1 MVFPGVSGSADDA
14 YLSIE
19 YCIPIS
25 NMGSDL
31 EKAKEDYA
39 EKAKQNL
46 VDGVKTMRELKAQG
60 KLG

>member
-1 MVFPGVSGSADDA
+1 MVFCGLSGSTDDA

-19 YCIPIS
+19 YAIPIA
-25 NMGSDL
+25 NMGPDL
-31 EKAKEDYA
+31 ESAKQAFAAKAKH
-39 EKAKQNL
+39 NL